1 MLVIVDYCLGGGVT
15 VALLCVVLKRM
26 TINKFT
32 NSLCNCNTLRDIN
45 MILELLLE
53 ITMYP
58 KLLPTA
64 AKTVFVV
71 YYVTVM

>member
-1 MLVIVDYCLGGGVT
+1 MGGNDCT
-15 VALLCVVLKRM
+15 VARC
-26 TINKFT
+26 IEEDDNNKFT
-32 NSLCNCNTLRDIN
+32 NSLSNCTTLRDIN

-71 YYVTVM
+71 YYVPAM